1 MHHVTSWVAVS
12 GTSSTLTF
20 ALSLFKGLLKFWQ
33 EVIPKLTVAVFE
45 PSSQNAIVRTYL
57 HCQLPVTLIFVGVY
71 IPVSRRLPGFC
82 KIGPVLHHVLAEFLL
97 IHGIRSFRFQRE
109 SKQELDL
116 VAMERPRPGGPV
128 RDGRAVVEL
137 VKIDGTSGGLGVVLC
152 KLYDWALKC
161 KIPDCYSLISSRIIR

>member
-1 MHHVTSWVAVS
+1 MYICACC
-12 GTSSTLTF
+12 
-20 ALSLFKGLLKFWQ
+20 LL
-33 EVIPKLTVAVFE
+33 
-45 PSSQNAIVRTYL
+45 
-57 HCQLPVTLIFVGVY
+57 VY
-71 IPVSRRLPGFC
+71 FLLCFICLPGFC
-82 KIGPVLHHVLAEFLL
+82 KIGPVLHHVLAEFLF
-97 IHGIRSFRFQRE
+97 IHGIRSFRFQRK

-161 KIPDCYSLISSRIIR
+161 EIPDYNRERYT

>member
-1 MHHVTSWVAVS
+1 MICL
-12 GTSSTLTF
+12 STCFFNWQAYL
-20 ALSLFKGLLKFWQ
+20 LSYMYICACCLL
-33 EVIPKLTVAVFE
+33 VFFCF
-45 PSSQNAIVRTYL
+45 I
-57 HCQLPVTLIFVGVY
+57 C
-71 IPVSRRLPGFC
+71 LPGFC

-97 IHGIRSFRFQRE
+97 IHGIRSFRFKRE

-128 RDGRAVVEL
+128 WDGRAVVEL

-161 KIPDCYSLISSRIIR
+161 EIPDYNREIYVNNSITVLYSIMNLKVDIMKIVN